1 MGHDSFKPVDEFSRS
16 ARYVGVYS
24 AKQSE
29 AFRLKDDQEKVKPA
43 DWPDTLEAI
52 YDAYASGVYGFMLS
66 YLGSPEETQDAVHDV
81 FLRILKHEKRCRR
94 MKNPVGY
101 LFKTARNEALSR
113 LRKRAVRER
122 ARKALEQG
130 RPIVEPVG
138 NSASREE
145 AQRVNAALGA
155 LPENQREVVMLKA
168 YQGMTF
174 QEIGRIVRV
183 SPNTAASRYRYAL
196 AKLRKLL
203 GDGGSERHGS
213 H

>member
-1 MGHDSFKPVDEFSRS
+1 MFKPVDEFSDS
-16 ARYVGVYS
+16 ARYLGVYS

-29 AFRLKDDQEKVKPA
+29 AFRLKDNLEKVKPA
-43 DWPDTLEAI
+43 DWPDTLEGI
-52 YDAYASGVYGFMLS
+52 YDAHASGVYGFMLS

-81 FLRILKHEKRCRR
+81 FLRILKYEKRCRR

-145 AQRVNAALGA
+145 VQEVSAALGA

-168 YQGMTF
+168 YQGLTF
-174 QEIGRIVRV
+174 QEIGHIVGI

-196 AKLRKLL
+196 VKLRQLF
-203 GDGGSERHGS
+203 GDRGGESHGS
-213 H
+213 D